1 MLVHNPTAGD
11 EEHDA
16 ETLCAIVAAHG
27 HDVVYRSVKED
38 GWTTALAQRPDL
50 VVAAGGDG
58 TVCEVFIAVAGTDVT
73 ATVLPL
79 GSANNIAGTLG
90 LADREVSAL
99 IRGWSEGQRRGFDLG
114 EVSGR
119 TRFVESFG
127 GGVFAR
133 LIAGAHDDAGG
144 DDKVDHGLHLLRR
157 TVAETPSSHWEL
169 GVDGVDLSGDY
180 VAVEFMNV
188 REIGP
193 NVLLAPEADPADLL
207 LDLVRMRAEDAPA
220 LLDYIDARLEGGD
233 PEPPRLAV
241 ERILQATLRPP
252 AGARLHVDDE
262 LWSPEGEGVDIR
274 LRQDVTVFVPAPSLE
289 SAA

>member
-1 MLVHNPTAGD
+1 L
-11 EEHDA
+11 EE
-16 ETLCAIVAAHG
+16 
-27 HDVVYRSVKED
+27 
-38 GWTTALAQRPDL
+38 RPDV

-58 TVCEVFIAVAGTDVT
+58 TVCEVFIAVAGTDVA

-90 LADREVSAL
+90 LVDREVGAL
-99 IRGWSEGQRRGFDLG
+99 IRGWSEGRRRGFDLG

-127 GGVFAR
+127 GGIFAR
-133 LIAGAHDDAGG
+133 LIARADDDDAGR

-157 TVAETPSSHWEL
+157 TIAETPSSHWEL
-169 GVDGVDLSGDY
+169 DGDGVDLSGDY

-188 REIGP
+188 RETGP
-193 NVLLAPEADPADLL
+193 SVALAPEADPSDLL
-207 LDLVRMRAEDAPA
+207 LDLVRIRAEDAPA
-220 LLDYIDARLEGGD
+220 LLDYIDARLDGGD
-233 PEPPRLAV
+233 AEPPRLAV
-241 ERILQATLRPP
+241 ERTLQATLRPP

-262 LWSPEGEGVDIR
+262 LWSPESGTAVEID
-274 LRQDVTVFVPAPSLE
+274 LRQDVTVLIPAASSQ